1 MVIVFDES
9 NMTRMKRI
17 CLLIFGLLL
26 VVTGSVLAQ
35 DATTTVSPPDTS
47 ALSAQEQ
54 AAIQLVASKV
64 AVASNRTVSSL
75 NPSGIQDLPLGV
87 AKLVGGQTFVIAID
101 SGRLTPQGAIV
112 NAYAMVGL
120 PGIKDSL
127 AFEGQ
132 NISINPGG
140 VGGYGVS
147 RISLVSRQKIQLS
160 PQISLY
166 LSPKD
171 PNYVEFDCNGFK
183 DINLTGEF
191 VFDRSLVIPDTST
204 GTALQNVVA
213 TFSVNA
219 SDFTNMMFSINITP
233 FRLPFLQDVS
243 FQIKN
248 AVADLSAVANPAGV
262 VFPSDY
268 QSAYQG
274 DLDAW
279 QGFYIQQLT
288 IKLPPYLK
296 DSSGAP
302 IVITGSNML
311 LDAKGLTG
319 SVSVSNLLS
328 LTGSGNDWPFSIKT
342 LGATFSMSHLTGGS
356 MSGVVGLP
364 FVNGD
369 TLSYQATI
377 AENNNVLGLSFLV
390 SVDQTKTYSMPFGGT
405 LKLNKGSSLTF
416 TQKGNKLSGLA
427 NLSGGMFFNQPE
439 LKSKDSTGLQFTNL
453 QLSTESPYIIS
464 GNFNSNVNLS
474 CSNFPISVSDI
485 KLGLSNG
492 EIAIAVTVGLNLM
505 DADDKSPAVTTTL
518 TLLAKLD
525 TATKNTQGGSI
536 TTQQWQ
542 FDQVQIDKIL
552 INNLQI
558 SALTLNG
565 ELDFYRDNPTYGNGF
580 HGDITLAVQDI
591 LSNGVSANVYF
602 GSMPTFRYWH
612 VDVYVPTGIIPIIGP
627 LYMDGI
633 IGGAS
638 YQMVKKTPWT
648 ANFTQL
654 NTTTTTPPADGLT
667 TAEYLPDST
676 TGLSLMAGLTMV
688 VATQSLAN
696 ADAVL
701 QITFRK
707 GGGLESVE
715 FTGGFYLLSD
725 VDSRSRTNVTS
736 SGGPPGNV
744 PAYAYLDMLYDA
756 DNSCFN
762 AQLSVYV
769 NAYGILTGTGPQG
782 EVGQILMHF
791 DPQEW
796 YVYIGQPTA
805 MLGLKILDIATVQSY
820 FMVGSQLEPFPPLPA
835 NVQSIAGNTNL
846 NFMQDENAFATGGG
860 IGFGAR
866 FNISVGVPGQNP
878 DGSYKNKFPLPIF
891 AQFSAGLGADIM
903 FRQYDS
909 AYCQGSSS
917 PIGVGGWYASGQ
929 AYAYLSGSVGVCW
942 SGCKKQI
949 DFLSLSVAAVLQA
962 KLPNPSWFQG
972 LLAGHYSVL
981 CGLIKG
987 SFSFDFTIGDQCT
1000 LVGPGNELGDINVIS
1015 DMNPEAGASAVSV
1028 FADPQVTFN
1037 MGINTPVQMMND
1049 DNQMASYRVEADE
1062 IAIYNGSTVVPGKLA
1077 WNSDNTGATIT
1088 TSDVLPSQAN
1098 LTFSVKLHWEKQNGS
1113 TWSPLLNTDGT
1124 VDTEIKQVN
1133 FTTDVA
1139 PGYIPANN
1147 IAYNYPVP
1155 MQYNFYK
1162 NETNQGYIKLI
1173 RGQSYLFHASDSGQ
1187 TNQFAAAYAAKDGS
1201 DSLLTPVSY
1210 DSVNLQVN
1218 FTIPAALENQ
1228 EIYDLSILKITQA
1241 ATSGANVQQVA
1252 ATTQSDAN
1260 NSVTVTTNNI
1270 TSTQLR
1276 GGQQFLYQTNFRT
1289 SQYNSLAEKVAAF
1302 QGTDLFNIATG
1313 NVYVLMK
1320 RNIAPE
1326 TFDQFEIYGQSNV
1339 FSPMVQPVASNTAP
1353 WLSNII
1359 NPTLYNNYNGSG
1371 MAITWRNP
1379 SVLGVGPVKGLQLT
1393 NLVAPDQY
1401 CLQQSDVD
1409 AGYAQTQAGQVYIS
1423 YYLSYYVI
1431 QDYHDLR
1438 NQAAALYLTTTN
1450 LPAEAKSV
1458 FLWPGYIDLTQGS
1471 YPLVLQYVLP
1481 GTGQVTSSVP
1491 LSINF

>member
-1 MVIVFDES
+1 
-9 NMTRMKRI
+9 MKRI
-17 CLLIFGLLL
+17 CLLFMGSMLLWA
-26 VVTGSVLAQ
+26 GRALAQ
-35 DATTTVSPPDTS
+35 DTTAIVTPPDTT
-47 ALSAQEQ
+47 ALSSQEQ
-54 AAIQLVASKV
+54 AAIQLVAGKV
-64 AVASNRTVSSL
+64 ALASSRTVSSL
-75 NPSGIQDLPLGV
+75 SPSAVQDLPLGI

-147 RISLVSRQKIQLS
+147 RISLVSRQKIVLS
-160 PQISLY
+160 PQITLY

-191 VFDRSLVIPDTST
+191 VFDRSMIIPDTTS

-213 TFSVNA
+213 TFQVNA
-219 SDFTNMMFSINITP
+219 SDFTNMLFSVNITP

-248 AVADLSAVANPAGV
+248 AVADLSDVANPAGA

-274 DLDAW
+274 DIDTW
-279 QGFYIQQLT
+279 HGFYIQQLT
-288 IKLPPYLK
+288 IKLPDYLK

-302 IVITGSNML
+302 IVLTGSNML
-311 LDAKGLTG
+311 IDAKGFTG
-319 SVSVSNLLS
+319 TVSVSNLLS
-328 LTGSGNDWPFSIKT
+328 LTGSGNDWPFSINT
-342 LGATFSMSHLTGGS
+342 LAATFSMSHLTGGS
-356 MSGVVGLP
+356 LSGVVGLP
-364 FVNGD
+364 FVAGD

-390 SVDQTKTYSMPFGGT
+390 SVDETKTYSMPFGGT

-416 TQKGNKLSGLA
+416 SRLNNKLSGLA
-427 NLSGGMFFNQPE
+427 NLSGSMFFNQPE
-439 LKSKDSTGLQFTNL
+439 LQSKDGTGLQFTNL
-453 QLSTESPYIIS
+453 QLSTESPYILS
-464 GNFNSNVNLS
+464 GNFNANVNLS
-474 CSNFPISVSDI
+474 CSNFPVSVSDI
-485 KLGLSNG
+485 KLGISNG
-492 EIAIAVTVGLNLM
+492 EIAIAVSVGLNLM
-505 DADDKSPAVTTTL
+505 DADDKSPAVSTTL
-518 TLLAKLD
+518 TLLAKLN
-525 TATKNTQGGSI
+525 TTTSNTQGGPI
-536 TTQQWQ
+536 TTQKWQ
-542 FDQVQIDKIL
+542 FDQVQVDKVL

-602 GSMPTFRYWH
+602 GSMPDYRYWH
-612 VDVYVPTGIIPIIGP
+612 VDVYVPTGIVPIIGP
-627 LYMDGI
+627 LYMNGI

-654 NTTTTTPPADGLT
+654 NTSTTTPPADGLT

-676 TGLSLMAGLTMV
+676 AGLSLMAGLTMV
-688 VATQSLAN
+688 VATESLAN

-725 VDSRSRTNVTS
+725 VSSRSRTNVTS

-744 PAYAYLDMLYDA
+744 PAYAYMDMLYDA

-762 AQLSVYV
+762 AQLTAYV

-782 EVGQILMHF
+782 EVGQILLHF
-791 DPQEW
+791 DPQAW
-796 YVYIGQPTA
+796 YVYIGEPTS
-805 MLGLKILDIATVQSY
+805 MLGLKVLNVATVQSY
-820 FMVGSQLEPFPPLPA
+820 FMVGSQLQPFPQLPA
-835 NVQSIAGNTNL
+835 EVQSIAGNFNL

-860 IGFGAR
+860 IGFGAH
-866 FNISVGVPGQNP
+866 FGISVGVPGQNP
-878 DGSYKNKFPLPIF
+878 DGSYKDQFPLPVF
-891 AQFSAGLGADIM
+891 AQFNAGLGADIM

-942 SGCKKQI
+942 SGCRKQI
-949 DFLSLSVAAVLQA
+949 TFLSLAVAAVLQA

-987 SFSFDFTIGDQCT
+987 SFSFDFRIGDQCT
-1000 LVGPGNELGDINVIS
+1000 LVGPGNELGDIEVIS
-1015 DMNPEAGASAVSV
+1015 DMNPGAGASGVSV
-1028 FADPQVTFN
+1028 FATPQVTFN
-1037 MGINTPVQMMND
+1037 MGLNTPVQMVND
-1049 DNQMASYRVEADE
+1049 DNQTESYRVEADE
-1062 IAIYNGSTVVPGKLA
+1062 IMVYNGSKALPGTLT
-1077 WNSDNTGATIT
+1077 WNSDNTSATIT
-1088 TSDVLPSQAN
+1088 TGDVLPSQAN
-1098 LTFSVKLHWEKQNGS
+1098 LTFSVKLHWEKLNGS
-1113 TWSPLLNTDGT
+1113 NWSPLLNTDGT
-1124 VDTEIKQVN
+1124 VDTEVKQAN

-1139 PGYIPANN
+1139 PGYIPADN
-1147 IAYNYPVP
+1147 IAYTYPVS

-1187 TNQFAAAYAAKDGS
+1187 TNQFAAAFAAKDLS
-1201 DSLLTPVSY
+1201 DSLLTATTY
-1210 DSVNLQVN
+1210 DSVNQQVN
-1218 FTIPAALENQ
+1218 FTIPAGLENS
-1228 EIYDLSILKITQA
+1228 EIYDLDILKITQP
-1241 ATSGANVQQVA
+1241 ATTGSNVQQVA
-1252 ATTQSDAN
+1252 TTSQSDAN

-1270 TSTQLR
+1270 TSSQLR
-1276 GGQQFLYQTNFRT
+1276 GGQTFLYQSNFRT
-1289 SQYNSLAEKVAAF
+1289 SMYNSLAEKVAAF
-1302 QGTDLFNIATG
+1302 QSPTDLFNIAVG

-1320 RNIAPE
+1320 RNDAPE
-1326 TFDQFEIYGQSNV
+1326 TFDQFEIYGQGSV
-1339 FSPMVQPVASNTAP
+1339 FPPMVQPVASNTAP

-1371 MAITWRNP
+1371 MVISWRDPN
-1379 SVLGVGPVKGLQLT
+1379 VLGVGPLKGLQIT
-1393 NLVAPDQY
+1393 NSGAPDQY
-1401 CLQQSDVD
+1401 CLSPSDVD
-1409 AGYAQTQAGQVYIS
+1409 AGYAQTQAGQVFIG

-1438 NQAAALYLTTTN
+1438 DQAAAMYLTTAN

-1471 YPLVLQYVLP
+1471 YPLILQYVLP
-1481 GTGQVTSSVP
+1481 GTGKVTSTVP
-1491 LSINF
+1491 LIINF